1 MFSKLPKCV
10 ISRLRYSIYVTA
22 SACIS
27 VKWFIVNKAVRLSCC
42 IRKMFLV
49 TQKSSFLHI
58 ESQRPKVCIHFF
70 LSFFF
75 AIITDRR
82 RCAMLRM
89 FRAQLS
95 TTPFEWTWSSEITL
109 FFSLSPVSE
118 DKEKDLLFKINS
130 CPKAVYHDPVA
141 RRFRRKLILRQVHT
155 CLLSKFVGRR
165 EGGEGGGRKCTSSL
179 YFA

>member
-1 MFSKLPKCV
+1 
-10 ISRLRYSIYVTA
+10 
-22 SACIS
+22 
-27 VKWFIVNKAVRLSCC
+27 
-42 IRKMFLV
+42 MFLV
-49 TQKSSFLHI
+49 TQNSSFLHI
-58 ESQRPKVCIHFF
+58 ESQRPKVCIYFF
-70 LSFFF
+70 LFFF
-75 AIITDRR
+75 AIITDSR

-95 TTPFEWTWSSEITL
+95 TTPFVWTCSSEITL

-165 EGGEGGGRKCTSSL
+165 EGGGRKCTSSL